1 MPCNGEPELRDI
13 LADPL
18 LWAVMEADGVT
29 TEELEEVIRHARDGQ
44 TQD

>member
-1 MPCNGEPELRDI
+1 MTCNGEPELREI

-29 TEELEEVIRHARDGQ
+29 TEELEEVIRQARDGHH
-44 TQD
+44 QD